1 MTKEEIYKYLKYI
14 GIYDSGVKR
23 RLKKLI
29 KKYHPDLNNGDDT
42 VMKVINE
49 VKKELESNSVSIKNN
64 ESNITDLNNN
74 RKNSVDIINITTLI
88 SKLNSEINSL
98 NKKIEKG
105 NHDEYKLFLEY
116 NSSLSLYNTLKL
128 NERLIKSK
136 IIRLKRLRFIDKL
149 NILLIIIAGL
159 LMIYSMYFIIMLVSI
174 IYLEVILVLIRYF
187 KIKRYQQ
194 ELIDIN
200 KMDKEYKSFS
210 DSIKSKIDLLNRD
223 LFGVKKDVRVNKEK
237 RYYEKMINDDSDTNI
252 KDNIK
257 YR

>member
-1 MTKEEIYKYLKYI
+1 MTKKEIYTYLKYN
-14 GIYDSGVKR
+14 GVYDSSVKK

-42 VMKVINE
+42 VMKLINE
-49 VKKELESNSVSIKNN
+49 VKKELESNTVSIKNN
-64 ESNITDLNNN
+64 EDTAIKNNN
-74 RKNSVDIINITTLI
+74 KSSVDVINITTLI
-88 SKLNSEINSL
+88 TKLNSEINSL

-105 NHDEYKLFLEY
+105 NHDEYKLFIEY

-128 NERLIKSK
+128 NEKLIKSK
-136 IIRLKRLRFIDKL
+136 IIRLKRFRVIDKV
-149 NILLIIIAGL
+149 NILLMIIAGL
-159 LMIYSMYFIIMLVSI
+159 LMIYSMYFSIMLVSI

-187 KIKRYQQ
+187 KIKKYKQDLR
-194 ELIDIN
+194 DIN
-200 KMDKEYKSFS
+200 IMDKEYKDFS
-210 DSIKSKIDLLNRD
+210 ESIKKEIDILNKD

-237 RYYEKMINDDSDTNI
+237 VRYYEKLINDDSDADI

>member
-1 MTKEEIYKYLKYI
+1 MTKKEIYTYLKYN
-14 GIYDSGVKR
+14 GVYDSSVKK

-42 VMKVINE
+42 VMKLINE
-49 VKKELESNSVSIKNN
+49 VKKELESNTVSIKNN
-64 ESNITDLNNN
+64 EDTAIKNNS
-74 RKNSVDIINITTLI
+74 KSSVDVINITTLI
-88 SKLNSEINSL
+88 TKLNSEINSL

-105 NHDEYKLFLEY
+105 NHDEYKLFIEY

-128 NERLIKSK
+128 NEKLIKSK
-136 IIRLKRLRFIDKL
+136 IIRLKRFRVIDKV
-149 NILLIIIAGL
+149 NILLMIIAGL
-159 LMIYSMYFIIMLVSI
+159 LMIYSMCFIIMLVSI

-187 KIKRYQQ
+187 KIKKYKQDLR
-194 ELIDIN
+194 DIN
-200 KMDKEYKSFS
+200 IMDKEYKDFS
-210 DSIKSKIDLLNRD
+210 ESIKKEIDILNKD

-237 RYYEKMINDDSDTNI
+237 VRYYEKLINDDSDADI

>member
-1 MTKEEIYKYLKYI
+1 MTKKEIYTYLKYN
-14 GIYDSGVKR
+14 GVYDSSVKK

-42 VMKVINE
+42 VMKLINE
-49 VKKELESNSVSIKNN
+49 VKKELESNTVSIKNN
-64 ESNITDLNNN
+64 EDTAIKNNS
-74 RKNSVDIINITTLI
+74 KSSVDVINITTLI
-88 SKLNSEINSL
+88 TKLNSEINSL

-105 NHDEYKLFLEY
+105 NHDEYKLFIEY

-128 NERLIKSK
+128 NEKLIKSK
-136 IIRLKRLRFIDKL
+136 IIRLKRFRVIDKV
-149 NILLIIIAGL
+149 NILLMIIAGL
-159 LMIYSMYFIIMLVSI
+159 LMIYSMYFSIMLVSI

-187 KIKRYQQ
+187 KIKKYKQDLR
-194 ELIDIN
+194 DIN
-200 KMDKEYKSFS
+200 IMDKEYKDFS
-210 DSIKSKIDLLNRD
+210 ESIKKEIDILNKD

-237 RYYEKMINDDSDTNI
+237 VRYYEKLINDDSDADI

>member
-1 MTKEEIYKYLKYI
+1 MSKKEIYKYLKYN
-14 GIYDSGVKR
+14 GVYDSGVKK

-49 VKKELESNSVSIKNN
+49 VKKELENNTVSIKNEAKATDIKN
-64 ESNITDLNNN
+64 NIKSDA
-74 RKNSVDIINITTLI
+74 DIININTLI
-88 SKLNSEINSL
+88 NKLNIEINSL

-105 NHDEYKLFLEY
+105 NHDEYKLFLDY

-128 NERLIKSK
+128 NEKLINSK
-136 IIRLKRLRFIDKL
+136 IIRLKRFRLIDKL
-149 NILLIIIAGL
+149 NILLIIISGL
-159 LMIYSMYFIIMLVSI
+159 LMINSIYFIIMSVSI
-174 IYLEVILVLIRYF
+174 IYLEIILVLIRYF
-187 KIKRYQQ
+187 KVKRYKQ
-194 ELIDIN
+194 ELNDIN
-200 KMDKEYKSFS
+200 KMDKEYREFS
-210 DSIKSKIDLLNRD
+210 SSIKNEIDILNKD

-237 RYYEKMINDDSDTNI
+237 VRYYEKMINDDSDFDI